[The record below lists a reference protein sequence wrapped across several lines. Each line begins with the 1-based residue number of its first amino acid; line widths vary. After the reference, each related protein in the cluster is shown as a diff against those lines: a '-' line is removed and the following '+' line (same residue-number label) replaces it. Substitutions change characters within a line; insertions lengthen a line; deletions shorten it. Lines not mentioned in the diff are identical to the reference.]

1 MIGYFGVHRS
11 SKRFSRREI
20 VALWINRARHLA
32 QQLHHTTTIATEA
45 DASASLVAAIREGVA
60 ILLKNMVLLGKT
72 SLDQGER
79 EKSGVDANFYVPGE
93 GTALFA
99 MAERFVDSFGYAGD
113 DSPLER
119 AILFENL
126 VTLITTM
133 VRSPD
138 YISKKDD
145 FPRFELSADDRRWYG
160 LFDSTK
166 AYQVTLQHAHHVD
179 SHRFGDKLARYNPG
193 LSVEEHY
200 RIPTSPP
207 PDIPTRPNTPE
218 TEVISVDSSALAIG
232 LEIGK
237 KRAAEDDGRLIDL
250 RRERGLVLA
259 GGFVQEGEDALEAI
273 VVPSSKIPLSMKVAG
288 RPVPVPHIFL
298 HGPILRRLSLP
309 VYELDANHWA
319 PVESFPDF
327 FQYCLRPLVYFLH
340 SAVTQGFEKEVVLA
354 NYSAP
359 EISEIRYW
367 LTRIILHC
375 RLLDLAKSAYIIQ
388 YLDDWAIPFP
398 AEFDYPGE
406 SVVTFEI
413 LYRICYVLGFPTS
426 KHIIAPLDKKTLHCA
441 ILSAR
446 ESQERGNT
454 ARDFYPFDVS
464 GELTDHSYYDDEYGV
479 PIPVVLY
486 GNQSSQVG
494 SCLDGSIGWEYIC
507 DEEEGSGEEAG

>member
-11 SKRFSRREI
+11 SKHFSRREI

-60 ILLKNMVLLGKT
+60 VLLRNMVLLGKT
-72 SLDQGER
+72 SLDQVEK
-79 EKSGVDANFYVPGE
+79 EKSGVDTNFYVPGE

-160 LFDSTK
+160 
-166 AYQVTLQHAHHVD
+166 YC
-179 SHRFGDKLARYNPG
+179 
-193 LSVEEHY
+193 
-200 RIPTSPP
+200 
-207 PDIPTRPNTPE
+207 
-218 TEVISVDSSALAIG
+218 
-232 LEIGK
+232 
-237 KRAAEDDGRLIDL
+237 
-250 RRERGLVLA
+250 RGLVRL
-259 GGFVQEGEDALEAI
+259 GRWVGNWEEKGSQRRWTLNR
-273 VVPSSKIPLSMKVAG
+273 SSTGAWSL
-288 RPVPVPHIFL
+288 PVPHIFL
-298 HGPILRRLSLP
+298 HEPILRRLSLP
-309 VYELDANHWA
+309 VHELDANHWA

-327 FQYCLRPLVYFLH
+327 FQYRLRPLVYFLH
-340 SAVTQGFEKEVVLA
+340 SAVTQGFEKEVALA

-375 RLLDLAKSAYIIQ
+375 RLLDLAKSAYIVQ

-406 SVVTFEI
+406 SVVMFEI

-426 KHIIAPLDKKTLHCA
+426 QHIVAPLDKKTLHCA

-454 ARDFYPFDVS
+454 ARNFYPFDVS

-479 PIPVVLY
+479 PIPAVLY

-494 SCLDGSIGWEYIC
+494 SCLDASIGWEYIC

>member
-32 QQLHHTTTIATEA
+32 QQLHHTTTLATEA
-45 DASASLVAAIREGVA
+45 EASVSLVTAIREGVA
-60 ILLKNMVLLGKT
+60 VLLRNMVLLGKT
-72 SLDQGER
+72 SLDQGEK

-166 AYQVTLQHAHHVD
+166 AYQVTLQHARHVD
-179 SHRFGDKLARYNPG
+179 SHCFGDKLARYNPG

-200 RIPTSPP
+200 KIPTSPP

-218 TEVISVDSSALAIG
+218 TDVIAVDSSVLAVG

-237 KRAAEDDGRLIDL
+237 KRAAKDDGRLIDL

-259 GGFVQEGEDALEAI
+259 GESVQEGEDA
-273 VVPSSKIPLSMKVAG
+273 VA
-288 RPVPVPHIFL
+288 
-298 HGPILRRLSLP
+298 
-309 VYELDANHWA
+309 
-319 PVESFPDF
+319 
-327 FQYCLRPLVYFLH
+327 
-340 SAVTQGFEKEVVLA
+340 
-354 NYSAP
+354 
-359 EISEIRYW
+359 
-367 LTRIILHC
+367 
-375 RLLDLAKSAYIIQ
+375 
-388 YLDDWAIPFP
+388 
-398 AEFDYPGE
+398 
-406 SVVTFEI
+406 
-413 LYRICYVLGFPTS
+413 
-426 KHIIAPLDKKTLHCA
+426 
-441 ILSAR
+441 
-446 ESQERGNT
+446 
-454 ARDFYPFDVS
+454 
-464 GELTDHSYYDDEYGV
+464 
-479 PIPVVLY
+479 
-486 GNQSSQVG
+486 
-494 SCLDGSIGWEYIC
+494 
-507 DEEEGSGEEAG
+507 DEE